1 MDGGQK
7 IAELREARGWSRPQL
22 AERMGTSAQQLE
34 RLEKGQRKLTL
45 EWITKAATALEVDQQ
60 IIIDAATPPAQ
71 SVKSNATPFRYEGS
85 GAETMRNDLPIYG
98 TALGAP
104 RMIENDEVEQTYLN
118 SGEVVEYIK
127 RPVVLNGKGDAYGL
141 HVVGGSMWPMYPEG
155 SVIIAETRRPPMI
168 GDDVVVYLRD
178 LDHDDDSRAR
188 CVLVKRLIRRTAAY
202 LELQQFDPL
211 VTFRIATD
219 EVLRIDR
226 VMTLRDLLS

>member
-7 IAELREARGWSRPQL
+7 IAELRSARGWSRPAL
-22 AERMGTSAQQLE
+22 AERMGTTPQQLE

-45 EWITKAATALEVDQQ
+45 DWIARAAQALEIDQQ
-60 IIIDAATPPAQ
+60 IIIDAASPPAQ
-71 SVKSNATPFRYEGS
+71 AVKSNATPFRYEGA
-85 GAETMRNDLPIYG
+85 GNETLRNDLPIYG

-104 RMIENDEVEQTYLN
+104 RMIENDQVEQTYLN

-127 RPVVLNGKGDAYGL
+127 RPVVLNGKSDAYGL

-155 SVIIAETRRPPMI
+155 SIIIAETRRPPMI

-178 LDHDDDSRAR
+178 LDCDDDSRVR
-188 CVLVKRLIRRTAAY
+188 CVLVKRLVRRTAAY
-202 LELQQFDPL
+202 VELQQFDPM
-211 VTFRIATD
+211 VTFQVSTD